1 MLHYVVTQGEI
12 DLEEFIGVLYPMVAQ
27 ALSKMTKDIKNVEDA
42 RFVFKQFDHDGDG
55 LLSQEELRR
64 SGSRF
69 TNAEVEA
76 LFAIGDIN
84 GDGEIDID
92 VSSTCSEWNSDVTVF
107 RSSSMSCVLLLPL

>member
-1 MLHYVVTQGEI
+1 MHYVVIQGEI

-69 TNAEVEA
+69 TNA
-76 LFAIGDIN
+76 DIN
-84 GDGEIDID
+84 NNNNNNNNNININNLDPG
-92 VSSTCSEWNSDVTVF
+92 SPTQKWKPS
-107 RSSSMSCVLLLPL
+107 LPLEISMETERLTLM

>member
-92 VSSTCSEWNSDVTVF
+92 VSLTCSEQNSDATVF

>member
-1 MLHYVVTQGEI
+1 MVTQGEI

-92 VSSTCSEWNSDVTVF
+92 VSSTCYLCTRQEQA
-107 RSSSMSCVLLLPL
+107 